1 MIKQVVSGLAVLA
14 VVTWAADA
22 MARGA
27 VSGGMR
33 GAMVGGMV
41 GGSSGA
47 ATGAKIG
54 AVTGATQGAVQRA
67 DNRAMYAETQART
80 QYEATPQYQAAQY
93 ANFNDAPPDV
103 MVTSGVATSAAA
115 APATA
120 APATA
125 APATAAPATAG
136 PATGAPAADGQ
147 AVVRQGGKP
156 AVAITY
162 PADWKQQAGD
172 NYVTAVS
179 PDGHVW
185 SVIATIQG
193 VKDQRAGLDRIK
205 QQLEKY
211 LKDVDY
217 DDLTQTKRGALLITG
232 TGKSKKSGLDLV
244 FAAGVFD
251 SGAGQ
256 LAGTAFV
263 VDKKMED
270 HYKEAVRY
278 TCQTIRGAQDLA
290 NIESPRRR

>member
-1 MIKQVVSGLAVLA
+1 
-14 VVTWAADA
+14 
-22 MARGA
+22 
-27 VSGGMR
+27 
-33 GAMVGGMV
+33 MV

-54 AVTGATQGAVQRA
+54 AVSGATQGAVQRA

-125 APATAAPATAG
+125 APATAQPAAASPATPSG
-136 PATGAPAADGQ
+136 L
-147 AVVRQGGKP
+147 AVVPKDGKP
-156 AVAITY
+156 VVAITY
-162 PADWKQQAGD
+162 PSDWKQQAGD
-172 NYVTAVS
+172 NYVTAIS
-179 PDGHVW
+179 PDGHLW
-185 SVIATIQG
+185 SVIATLQG
-193 VKDQRAGLDRIK
+193 AKDQRAGIDRIK

-263 VDKKMED
+263 VDKNMED

-278 TCQTIRGAQDLA
+278 TCQTIRGASDLK
-290 NIESPRRR
+290 

>member
-1 MIKQVVSGLAVLA
+1 
-14 VVTWAADA
+14 
-22 MARGA
+22 
-27 VSGGMR
+27 
-33 GAMVGGMV
+33 MV
-41 GGSSGA
+41 GGSAGA
-47 ATGAKIG
+47 ATGARIG

-93 ANFNDAPPDV
+93 ANFNDVPPDV

-125 APATAAPATAG
+125 APATAQPAAASPATPSG
-136 PATGAPAADGQ
+136 L
-147 AVVRQGGKP
+147 AVVRKDGKP
-156 AVAITY
+156 VVAITY
-162 PADWKQQAGD
+162 PSDWKQRAGD
-172 NYVTAVS
+172 NCVTAIS
-179 PDGHVW
+179 PDGHLW
-185 SVIATIQG
+185 SVIATLQG
-193 VKDQRAGLDRIK
+193 VKDQRSGIDRIK

-263 VDKKMED
+263 VDKNMED
-270 HYKEAVRY
+270 HYKETVRY
-278 TCQTIRGAQDLA
+278 TCQTIRAAPDLK
-290 NIESPRRR
+290 